1 MTALESNPAVSASRP
16 AGSAV
21 LERSWALHAAAV
33 YDAAHRVTGNPSDA
47 EDVVQTVFLRLAR
60 RPEAGG
66 ELGRGYFHRAA
77 VHAALDIL
85 RSRQRAG
92 WVPLDHVAE
101 PADPND
107 PRHPEAELRRG
118 EERRFLRLALARLTP
133 RSAEIFALR
142 FFEGLSNPE
151 IASLLGI
158 STPLVAVLLHRTRAR
173 LRKERSTRLGDLS

>member
-1 MTALESNPAVSASRP
+1 MTAPESNPTLSASRP
-16 AGSAV
+16 AGSTD

-60 RPEAGG
+60 RPQEGE

-101 PADPND
+101 PADPLD
-107 PRHPEAELRRG
+107 PRHPENELRRG

-158 STPLVAVLLHRTRAR
+158 STPLVAVLLHRSRAR
-173 LRKERSTRLGDLS
+173 LRKELSTRLGDLS